1 VSTRD
6 DLLNAKHLSPATVVG
21 VTSPGLYAW
30 WDDEKSIPW
39 PAVFP
44 RVDDERPA
52 YVGIAAS
59 QSLGTRFERNHLGR
73 TRGSGLRRSLA
84 GLLVEQLNLD
94 QHLLLNDVSRRSK
107 FTLDEEGEARLTAWM
122 LEHLRVTWVEMAD
135 PGRAEEALVASLLP
149 PLNDSHA
156 TGSPYRTSMRGVRQ
170 RAAFSARR

>member
-6 DLLNAKHLSPATVVG
+6 DLLDAEHLSPTALVG
-21 VTSPGLYAW
+21 ITSPGLYSW
-30 WDDEKSIPW
+30 WDDARRIPW
-39 PAVFP
+39 PEGFP
-44 RVDDERPA
+44 RVDHERPA

-59 QSLGTRFERNHLGR
+59 QSLGTRFEKNHLGR

-84 GLLVEQLNLD
+84 GLLVEEL
-94 QHLLLNDVSRRSK
+94 HLEPHLKLNDASRPSK

-122 LEHLRVTWVEMAD
+122 LEYLRVTWVKMAN

-156 TGSPYRTSMRGVRQ
+156 TRSPYRASMRAVRQ
-170 RAAFSARR
+170 RAALSARS